1 MMKALFMGLTL
12 LACATSAEATE
23 AWTCTYLAGVMDAVI
38 VRFEVSPPDL
48 IDAGTQERYRI
59 LQNTD
64 NSLIAAISISQNQEG
79 QQNDPAVGALS
90 VVINKATGE
99 FWWNNTFVGVARAHG
114 KCLKD

>member
-12 LACATSAEATE
+12 LTCATSAEATE

-59 LQNTD
+59 LQNNE
-64 NSLIAAISISQNQEG
+64 NSLSAAISISQNREG
-79 QQNDPAVGALS
+79 QQEPSVGALAIM
-90 VVINKATGE
+90 INKATGE

>member
-12 LACATSAEATE
+12 LTCATSAEAAE
-23 AWTCTYLAGVMDAVI
+23 AWVCTYLAGVSDAVI

-59 LQNTD
+59 LQNTE

-79 QQNDPAVGALS
+79 QQDPAVGALTI
-90 VVINKATGE
+90 VINKATGE
-99 FWWNNTFVGVARAHG
+99 FWWNNTFAGVARAHG